1 MAWVEGYRPIVVGRA
16 GGACEYCRLLEAATG
31 ITFHIEHVLPRI
43 LGGMTL
49 LDNLALSCP
58 GCNLAKGERV
68 SADDRRGREQPLF
81 NPRAY
86 QSWLLGWHL
95 HFILDRDTG
104 LISARTPIAEA
115 TIDALKMNDPNRLF
129 ARRLQ
134 IQAGLIA

>member
-1 MAWVEGYRPIVVGRA
+1 MALIEPYRPIVVARA

-31 ITFHIEHVLPRI
+31 VTFHVEHVLPRTH
-43 LGGMTL
+43 GGMTV

-58 GCNLAKGERV
+58 GCNLTKGDRV
-68 SADDRRGREQPLF
+68 SARDRRGREQPLF
-81 NPRAY
+81 NPRAF

-95 HFILDRDTG
+95 HFVLDHETG

-115 TIDALKMNDPNRLF
+115 TVDALRMNDANRLF

-134 IQAGLIA
+134 IQARLIA